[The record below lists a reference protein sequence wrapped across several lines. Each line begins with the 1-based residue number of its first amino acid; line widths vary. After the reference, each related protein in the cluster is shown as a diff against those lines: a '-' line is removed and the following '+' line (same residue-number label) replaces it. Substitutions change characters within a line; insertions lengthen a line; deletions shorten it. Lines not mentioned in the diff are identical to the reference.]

1 MHFNGDG
8 EKCLE
13 DFLEATLKFMS
24 GLEETEISNT
34 FFGHLLSC
42 MNAGN
47 YTIVLV
53 IKPYAV

>member
-24 GLEETEISNT
+24 GLEETELSNT
-34 FFGHLLSC
+34 FFGHLLS
-42 MNAGN
+42 
-47 YTIVLV
+47 
-53 IKPYAV
+53 